1 MFSGHLQVRLQGTQV
16 VFGTANDR
24 EGRLKHRHKEDLAST
39 EGEWNAARSN
49 VAIKRTTGIVG
60 RGYIAQI
67 PNMTARSADARY
79 AETANGQPRSSGAEG
94 LHERRNVDNT
104 IVAVRVRRGG
114 TVADGNH
121 FRSRWFGQG
130 L

>member
-1 MFSGHLQVRLQGTQV
+1 MS
-16 VFGTANDR
+16 R

-39 EGEWNAARSN
+39 RWGVERGKIQC
-49 VAIKRTTGIVG
+49 VAIKRTNGIVG
-60 RGYIAQI
+60 RGFIAQI
-67 PNMTARSADARY
+67 LQMTARSAAGRY
-79 AETANGQPRSSGAEG
+79 AETANGQPRISGAEG
-94 LHERRNVDNT
+94 LHERRNADNT

-121 FRSRWFGQG
+121 FRCRWFGQG